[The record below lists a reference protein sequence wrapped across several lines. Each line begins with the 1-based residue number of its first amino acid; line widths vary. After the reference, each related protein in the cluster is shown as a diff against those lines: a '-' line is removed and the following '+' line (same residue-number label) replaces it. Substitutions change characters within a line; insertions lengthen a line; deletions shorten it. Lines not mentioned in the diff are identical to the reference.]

1 MQFSTLAIV
10 TFAATAMA
18 APTNTLVAR
27 SDLEISGDNA
37 AELVKQYAPVYSLA
51 PGAFAAQDANQS
63 MGFLD
68 FTGYVNF
75 LVGLL
80 QSGGKYIKDGGNA
93 LINLDINKV
102 GSATVNFFEGLLKYF
117 NAFLAAVKEG
127 TKFDKAVYQFL
138 INSGLSEFLSSVAS
152 FIVNFSKTFLQSP
165 LLQGIIDVLKK
176 VVNWLFGTKQEVQK
190 TLGDQANTTGFDKA
204 LVAAQSVQSAAEKK
218 VAGN

>member
-18 APTNTLVAR
+18 APTASLVAR
-27 SDLEISGDNA
+27 DDLEISQDNA
-37 AELVKQYAPVYSLA
+37 AEMVKQYAPVYSLA
-51 PGAFAAQDANQS
+51 PGAFAADDQNQS

-68 FTGYVNF
+68 FSGYVNF

-80 QSGGKYIKDGGNA
+80 QAGGQFIKDGGNA
-93 LINLDINKV
+93 LVNLDINKV
-102 GSATVNFFEGLLKYF
+102 GAATVNFFEGLMKYF

-138 INSGLSEFLSSVAS
+138 VNSGISDFLSSVAN
-152 FIVNFSKTFLQSP
+152 FIIKFSKTFLESP
-165 LLQGIIDVLKK
+165 LLQGIINVLKK
-176 VVNWLFGTKQEVQK
+176 VVGWLFGAKQTVQK
-190 TLGDQANTTGFDKA
+190 TLGDAANTTGFDRA

-218 VAGN
+218 AGGN